1 MTEQEPTRSEL
12 DLVDLIDMIW
22 DGRLLVIVVTLLSLA
37 AGALVY
43 FLTPERFRSE
53 LEITPLTA
61 AKFAQYADLQ
71 EAGSFHYTRSGLALE
86 FARYLTDRDRLARAE
101 EESQA
106 PAVKVVFTIEDEPAG
121 QAEASARELVRV
133 RMMAT
138 HGNEDQLDTFVAVA
152 IRQASRDLAMGI
164 HEEINTRLAA
174 AENGRIWAIKR
185 TELMIAA
192 EREKL
197 AAERMD
203 SIQKLKSE
211 ALVARSF
218 GLERPIEL
226 QAQTLAIDRFASN
239 SGSQQPPSEE
249 QTRPPSPRYLDG
261 YLALEEQVSLLEKR
275 ENDDAFIPRL
285 REMQKEIYLLKNST
299 QREQLT
305 AVLARS
311 ILNKPEEAQFVT
323 YSLTEAKAYKD
334 FPKPHVFAI
343 AALAFGLLAGLAC
356 AIIRGLRVA
365 KRRQVS
371 ALTG

>member
-1 MTEQEPTRSEL
+1 MTEQEPERSEL

-22 DGRLLVIVVTLLSLA
+22 DGRLLVVVVTLLFLA

-43 FLTPERFRSE
+43 FFTPERFRSE

-71 EAGSFHYTRSGLALE
+71 EAGSFLYTRSGLALE

-101 EESQA
+101 AESNA
-106 PAVKVVFTIEDEPAG
+106 GAVKVDFTIEDEQVG
-121 QAEASARELVRV
+121 QAEGPTRGLVRV
-133 RMMAT
+133 RMTAT
-138 HGNEDQLDTFVAVA
+138 HGNQDQLDNFVAVA
-152 IRQASRDLAMGI
+152 IKQANHDLALGLRA
-164 HEEINTRLAA
+164 EIDSRLAA
-174 AENGRIWAIKR
+174 AEDGRNWAVKR

-197 AAERMD
+197 AAERTD

-218 GLERPIEL
+218 GLERPIEM

-239 SGSQQPPSEE
+239 SGAQQPPSDE
-249 QTRPPSPRYLDG
+249 QARPSSPRYLDG

-275 ENDDAFIPRL
+275 ESDDPFIPRL
-285 REMQKEIYLLKNST
+285 REMQKEIYLLKNNT

-305 AVLARS
+305 AILARS
-311 ILNKPEEAQFVT
+311 ILSKPDEAQFVT
-323 YSLTEAKAYKD
+323 YSMTEAKAYKD

-343 AALAFGLLAGLAC
+343 AALAFGLLAGLSC
-356 AIIRGLRVA
+356 AIVRGLKKA
-365 KRRQVS
+365 KRRQMS
-371 ALTG
+371 ALAG